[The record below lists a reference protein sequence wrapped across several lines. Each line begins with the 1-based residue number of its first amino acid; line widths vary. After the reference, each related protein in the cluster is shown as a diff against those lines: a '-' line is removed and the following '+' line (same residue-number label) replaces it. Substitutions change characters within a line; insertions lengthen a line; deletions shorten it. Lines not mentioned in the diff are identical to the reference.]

1 MQYQTLKEQLK
12 DFPVFSISD
21 IRKIEPNFHRRRLN
35 EWQDKN
41 YIKKL
46 RRGFYMFT
54 DTTLNEEVLF
64 LIANR
69 LYTPSYVSF
78 ESALSYYGLI
88 PEGVYSIT
96 SACGRKTSSFHTPI
110 AEFVYRR
117 IKPQL
122 LFGYSLQ
129 KQGLQTYK
137 IAEIEKAVLD
147 YLYLNP
153 NIIQDADFYEWRFNS
168 QEFLSRA
175 NISKLN
181 EYAKAFNNKS
191 LIKRLEKLLELMKK
205 TP

>member
-21 IRKIEPNFHRRRLN
+21 IRKIEPNFYRRRLN